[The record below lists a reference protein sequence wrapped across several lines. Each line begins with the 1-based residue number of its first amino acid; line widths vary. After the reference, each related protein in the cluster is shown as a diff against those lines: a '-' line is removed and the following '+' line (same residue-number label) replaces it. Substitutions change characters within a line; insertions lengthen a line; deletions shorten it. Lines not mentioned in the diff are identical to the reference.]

1 MNVSFMGM
9 YLTVHHVNETISERN
24 IQIVEVEKKFFQDL
38 EKVLRKGI
46 REIPRLTALFDDIT
60 KDND

>member
-1 MNVSFMGM
+1 MNYYRM

-60 KDND
+60 NDDD

>member
-1 MNVSFMGM
+1 MNYYRM

-60 KDND
+60 KDDD

>member
-1 MNVSFMGM
+1 MNYYRM
-9 YLTVHHVNETISERN
+9 YLTVHHLNETISERN
-24 IQIVEVEKKFFQDL
+24 VQIVEVEKEFFKDL

-60 KDND
+60 NDND

>member
-1 MNVSFMGM
+1 M

-60 KDND
+60 NDDD

>member
-1 MNVSFMGM
+1 MNYYRM